1 MGCGGGAGSGPE
13 RSITAAPI
21 AASSSAAAVG
31 GSHSQSAERP
41 GGLAIGSGIVLRGT
55 GGSGPR
61 SPTGT
66 RVVCGEG
73 PMRMVVWRMTPGSA
87 LLSAVSAAAAE
98 GNRSAG
104 S

>member
-1 MGCGGGAGSGPE
+1 MLLAGHFVECWRHPLEIYMSNAFLTPAPGAK
-13 RSITAAPI
+13 TAKLYGI
-21 AASSSAAAVG
+21 
-31 GSHSQSAERP
+31 
-41 GGLAIGSGIVLRGT
+41 LAIVFARYGIVLRGT